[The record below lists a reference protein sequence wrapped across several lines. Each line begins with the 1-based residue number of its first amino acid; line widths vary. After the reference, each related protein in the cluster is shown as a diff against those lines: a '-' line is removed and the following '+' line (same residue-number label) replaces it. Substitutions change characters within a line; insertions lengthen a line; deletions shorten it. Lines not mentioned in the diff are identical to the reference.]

1 MLLLARVEALLLA
14 SLELLWLLLLLL
26 LLLLISEEVPGNSKE
41 EVGDTLF
48 VKIKHKTKINEKLIG
63 PITKYF

>member
-48 VKIKHKTKINEKLIG
+48 VKIKHIF
-63 PITKYF
+63 KYMKN